1 MRIVMAEDSS
11 LLREG
16 LVQILTKFGHQVV
29 AAVDNAPSLIAAVRE
44 HRPDLAL
51 VDVRLPPGF
60 KDEGLRAAIAL
71 RAEHPGLGV
80 LVLSQYLDADY
91 AAELLETNPSGVGYL
106 LKDRVGDIP
115 EFLGSVQRVADG
127 ETVIDTEIIRRL
139 LGRRRGRSSVQSLT
153 PREKEV
159 LALMAEGR
167 SNASIANSLTVSQA
181 AVSKHIGNIFD
192 KLGLPES
199 GADHRRVLAVLAYL
213 RQ

>member
-16 LVQILTKFGHQVV
+16 LVQILTKFGHLVV

-91 AAELLETNPSGVGYL
+91 AAELLEANPSGVGYL

-127 ETVIDTEIIRRL
+127 ETVIDTEIVRRL
-139 LGRRRGRSSVQSLT
+139 LGRRRGKSSVQSLT

-167 SNASIANSLTVSQA
+167 SNTSIANSLSVSQA

>member
-1 MRIVMAEDSS
+1 M
-11 LLREG
+11 
-16 LVQILTKFGHQVV
+16 
-29 AAVDNAPSLIAAVRE
+29 
-44 HRPDLAL
+44 
-51 VDVRLPPGF
+51 
-60 KDEGLRAAIAL
+60 
-71 RAEHPGLGV
+71 
-80 LVLSQYLDADY
+80 
-91 AAELLETNPSGVGYL
+91 GYL

-115 EFLGSVQRVADG
+115 EFLASVQRVADG
-127 ETVIDTEIIRRL
+127 ETVIDTEIVRRL
-139 LGRRRGRSSVQSLT
+139 LGRRRGKSSVQSLT

-167 SNASIANSLTVSQA
+167 SNTSIANSLSVSQA

>member
-1 MRIVMAEDSS
+1 MAEDSS

-44 HRPDLAL
+44 HRPELAL

-91 AAELLETNPSGVGYL
+91 AAELLEANPSGVGYL

-115 EFLGSVQRVADG
+115 EFLASVQRVADG
-127 ETVIDTEIIRRL
+127 ETVIDTEIVRRL
-139 LGRRRGRSSVQSLT
+139 LGRRRGKSSVQSLT

-167 SNASIANSLTVSQA
+167 SNTSIANSLSVSQA

>member
-91 AAELLETNPSGVGYL
+91 AAELLEANPSGVGYL

-127 ETVIDTEIIRRL
+127 ETVIDTEIVRRL
-139 LGRRRGRSSVQSLT
+139 LGRRRGKSSVQSLT

-167 SNASIANSLTVSQA
+167 SNTSIANSLTVSQA

>member
-1 MRIVMAEDSS
+1 MAEDSS

-44 HRPDLAL
+44 HRPELAL

-71 RAEHPGLGV
+71 HAEHPGLGV

-91 AAELLETNPSGVGYL
+91 AAELLEANPSGVGYL

-127 ETVIDTEIIRRL
+127 ETVIDTEIVRRL
-139 LGRRRGRSSVQSLT
+139 LGRRRGKSSVQSLT

-167 SNASIANSLTVSQA
+167 SNTSIANSLSVSQA

>member
-44 HRPDLAL
+44 HRPELAL

-60 KDEGLRAAIAL
+60 KDEGLRAALAL

-91 AAELLETNPSGVGYL
+91 AAELLEANPSGVGYL

-127 ETVIDTEIIRRL
+127 ETVIDTEIVRRL
-139 LGRRRGRSSVQSLT
+139 LGRRRGKSSVQSLT

-167 SNASIANSLTVSQA
+167 SNTSIANSLSVSQA

>member
-44 HRPDLAL
+44 HRPELAL

-139 LGRRRGRSSVQSLT
+139 LGRRRGQSSVQSLT

-167 SNASIANSLTVSQA
+167 SNASIANSLSVSQA

>member
-1 MRIVMAEDSS
+1 MRIVIAEDSS

-16 LVQILTKFGHQVV
+16 LVQILSKFGHHVV

-71 RAEHPGLGV
+71 RAESPGLGV

-91 AAELLETNPSGVGYL
+91 AAELLETHSFGVGYL

-127 ETVIDTEIIRRL
+127 ETVMDTEIVRRL

-153 PREKEV
+153 RREKEV

-167 SNASIANSLTVSQA
+167 SNASIANSLSVSQA

-199 GADHRRVLAVLAYL
+199 GTDHRRVLAVLAYL

>member
-1 MRIVMAEDSS
+1 MRIVIAEDSS

-16 LVQILTKFGHQVV
+16 LVQILSKFGHHVV

-71 RAEHPGLGV
+71 RAESPGLGV

-91 AAELLETNPSGVGYL
+91 AAELLETHSSGVGYL

-115 EFLGSVQRVADG
+115 EFLGSVRRVADG
-127 ETVIDTEIIRRL
+127 ETVMDTEIVRRL

-153 PREKEV
+153 RREKEV

-167 SNASIANSLTVSQA
+167 SNAAIAHSLSVSQA

-199 GADHRRVLAVLAYL
+199 GTDHRRVLAVLAYL

>member
-1 MRIVMAEDSS
+1 MAEDSS

-44 HRPDLAL
+44 HRPELAL

-139 LGRRRGRSSVQSLT
+139 LGRRRGQSSVQSLT

-167 SNASIANSLTVSQA
+167 SNASIANSLSVSQA